1 MTTIL
6 GDFAAYL
13 RQVSDNE
20 KHSSLADMISCKIF
34 EHFALQ
40 TDPVTEFIKLRS
52 AHSKKAPLGAKT
64 CQIRFPFGETAP
76 APLKLDPVNLIQIHS
91 YFVLYKDVS

>member
-1 MTTIL
+1 MAL
-6 GDFAAYL
+6 S
-13 RQVSDNE
+13 RVNDNVYPVGY
-20 KHSSLADMISCKIF
+20 F

-52 AHSKKAPLGAKT
+52 APFKEGAISAPKLAGSA
-64 CQIRFPFGETAP
+64 FLFGEVAP
-76 APLKLDPVNLIQIHS
+76 PPLKLDPVNSIQIHS